1 MSEGTALSSSPRW
14 WRLVVTGAVVVLTLV
29 VVSATVADGFL
40 AHPGPGAALG
50 ASGSVAG
57 AAALLWR
64 RRWPSPVLALEVA
77 AAVTTNLFS
86 TGVVHNGATFLV
98 VVALYNFGT
107 LHPPF
112 RTALGAAGA
121 AMAILGAEVLH
132 TGEVHGLAPDLML
145 LTAVT
150 AVSFYVRSHRAL
162 LASYRERAEQAE
174 QAQRWTAARAVT
186 EERAR
191 IARELHDVVAHHV
204 SLLVVQAGAVRESLP
219 TDHPTR
225 AVLDSM
231 IGGGRLAMTELRT
244 MLDAL
249 RFDDGSERGTR
260 AGGDLGDQVAR
271 PDQPDQPG
279 QPATASGTPRP
290 LRPQPTMD
298 QIPMLVHGAR
308 CAGVPVTYD
317 IVGPVVPV
325 PPATALAIYRI
336 VQEALTNAVKHAHGA
351 GATVRLCYD
360 QHHVEAT
367 VRNRASSSRQP
378 AAQAAVGSGHG
389 VVGMRERAALARG
402 TIRVGP
408 VPDGWEVMASFP
420 LASPEQPAG
429 QQPTGRQPTGRQHSG
444 PGPSGPDVLAIP
456 AR

>member
-1 MSEGTALSSSPRW
+1 MSEGAPVTSAPRW
-14 WRLVVTGAVVVLTLV
+14 WRLGVTGAVVVLTLTV
-29 VVSATVADGFL
+29 AWATIADGFL

-50 ASGSVAG
+50 ASASVAG

-64 RRWPSPVLALEVA
+64 RRWPAPVLALEVA
-77 AAVTTNLFS
+77 AVVTTNLFS
-86 TGVVHNGATFLV
+86 PGVVHNGATFLV

-121 AMAILGAEVLH
+121 AIAILGAEVLH
-132 TGEVHGLAPDLML
+132 SGEVHGLAPDLLL

-162 LASYRERAEQAE
+162 LASYRARAEQAE

-204 SLLVVQAGAVRESLP
+204 SLLVVQAGAVRENLP
-219 TDHPTR
+219 AEHPTR

-231 IGGGRLAMTELRT
+231 IGGGRLAMAEMRS

-249 RFDDGSERGTR
+249 RFDDESERG
-260 AGGDLGDQVAR
+260 AQLEHEGGE
-271 PDQPDQPG
+271 
-279 QPATASGTPRP
+279 QPAEPATSAGIVRP

-298 QIPMLVHGAR
+298 QIPVLVHGAR
-308 CAGVPVTYD
+308 CAGLTVTYD
-317 IVGPVVPV
+317 VEGPVVPV
-325 PPATALAIYRI
+325 APATALAVYRI
-336 VQEALTNAVKHAHGA
+336 VQEALTNAVKHARGA
-351 GATVRLCYD
+351 GAIVRLRYD
-360 QHHVEAT
+360 PLSVEAT
-367 VRNRASSSRQP
+367 VTNGAPTRSPGTQVT
-378 AAQAAVGSGHG
+378 VGSGHG

-408 VPDGWEVMASFP
+408 VPGGWEVAAAFP
-420 LASPEQPAG
+420 LVPAG
-429 QQPTGRQPTGRQHSG
+429 QPTGDSTTGTGSFV
-444 PGPSGPDVLAIP
+444 PPDIAAAP